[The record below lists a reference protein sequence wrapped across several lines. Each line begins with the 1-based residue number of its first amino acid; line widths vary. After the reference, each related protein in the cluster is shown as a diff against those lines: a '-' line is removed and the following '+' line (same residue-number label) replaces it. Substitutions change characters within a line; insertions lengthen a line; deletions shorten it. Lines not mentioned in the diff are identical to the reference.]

1 MILVVV
7 VVVEQISGWV
17 RKRVIQHSRRRCVPG
32 PTPEYTR
39 ERVPEAR
46 LSPGHGPSKLPG
58 DGELQQCV
66 ADLKSV
72 FHRVTAALR
81 SSGGPKTVENIFKS
95 SRFLVIVAVVTSA
108 VSAALLYGASL
119 IIIFNVIVDFIQAVP
134 TTADAGK
141 ALAVKLL
148 KILDL
153 LLIAITF
160 QIISV
165 SLYRLFIRPRTCED
179 STFLGAL
186 EISSFH
192 DLKITLVQVAVVILV
207 ILFLEHAVEV
217 GATLE
222 SLYFGLAV
230 GVVILASVHAWKHMK
245 H

>member
-1 MILVVV
+1 M
-7 VVVEQISGWV
+7 
-17 RKRVIQHSRRRCVPG
+17 
-32 PTPEYTR
+32 
-39 ERVPEAR
+39 
-46 LSPGHGPSKLPG
+46 
-58 DGELQQCV
+58 
-66 ADLKSV
+66 
-72 FHRVTAALR
+72 
-81 SSGGPKTVENIFKS
+81 ENIFKS

-108 VSAALLYGASL
+108 LSAALLYCASL
-119 IIIFNVIVDFIQAVP
+119 IIIFNVIVDFIQSVP
-134 TTADAGK
+134 VTADAGK
-141 ALAVKLL
+141 GLAVKLL

-160 QIISV
+160 QIIAV
-165 SLYRLFIRPRTCED
+165 SLYRLFIRPRTSQD

-230 GVVILASVHAWKHMK
+230 GVVIFASVHAWKHMK